1 MSDPPRFPPILPS
14 ALTTTQKAAAS
25 EAEALVRKTFGSSF
39 KLHSP
44 NDALLG
50 PFGILMYTPNAFVPY
65 VQHLYAV
72 LSTPLFSPR
81 ERELATLAVCAVTRA
96 QYVDYAHKRIAI
108 SVGLT
113 PEQVDAAATG
123 KAEGLELERERV
135 VYELSLEMA
144 RSFGRVEDGRWEVG
158 ERILGRESMAAL
170 VQIVAAYMYTSL
182 LVNLAEVEVP
192 ADGAAE

>member
-1 MSDPPRFPPILPS
+1 
-14 ALTTTQKAAAS
+14 
-25 EAEALVRKTFGSSF
+25 
-39 KLHSP
+39 
-44 NDALLG
+44 
-50 PFGILMYTPNAFVPY
+50 MYTPNTFVPY

-113 PEQVDAAATG
+113 PEQVEAAVAG
-123 KAEGLELERERV
+123 NAEGLEVERERV

-144 RSFGRVEDGRWEVG
+144 RSFGRVEDERWDVG
-158 ERILGRESMAAL
+158 TRILGRERMAAL
-170 VQIVAAYMYTSL
+170 AHIVAAYMYTSL
-182 LVNLAEVEVP
+182 LVNLAELEVP
-192 ADGAAE
+192 ADEEVE